1 MAWALLQR
9 ALVPWRGLFEL
20 DSGGIGTHAREGGL
34 MSLDARLSLK
44 AAGIELDENAFRS
57 KDLRRHPEAVA
68 GAGLVIAMT
77 QEQCSLLLD
86 AFPELNPGIVHTWLA
101 LADESGD
108 IEDPCGKGPEGAGAC
123 LRELER
129 TLPSV
134 VKNLLGLALKPF
146 TP

>member
-1 MAWALLQR
+1 
-9 ALVPWRGLFEL
+9 
-20 DSGGIGTHAREGGL
+20 

-44 AAGIELDENAFRS
+44 GAGIELDENAFRS

-77 QEQCSLLLD
+77 QEQRSLLLD

-108 IEDPCGKGPEGAGAC
+108 IEDPCGKGPEGATVC

-134 VKNLLGLALKPF
+134 VKNLLVLALKPF